1 MESEEALLAFDA
13 LSQGT
18 RLAVFRLLVEYEPDG
33 LSAGDIAARL
43 IVPGNTLSTHLGVL
57 ARAKIVTQERRSR
70 QIIYRAN
77 IERIGRL
84 VSFLVDTYYVG
95 QSSSPGIPDLSIAPT
110 RELGAPVRIFNVLF
124 LCTGNSARSIMAES
138 ILNKEGRGRFHAYS
152 AGSHPT
158 GDVHPFA
165 LKVLQ
170 SFDYPI
176 DGLRSKSWN
185 EFALPGAPVMDFVF
199 TVCDNAS
206 GETCPTWLGHPTTA
220 HWGIAD
226 PVAAEGADIDKQA
239 SFVSAFRYLR
249 NRILPFLALPTAS
262 LDAAALIERL
272 SMIGRLEGATTKAL
286 KGSPKTEAF
295 MAGSALGKDSR
306 NHPFGA

>member
-1 MESEEALLAFDA
+1 MESEDALLAFDA

-18 RLAVFRLLVEYEPDG
+18 RLAVFRLLVEHEPDG

-43 IVPGNTLSTHLGVL
+43 MVPANTLSTHLGVL

-77 IERIGRL
+77 IERIGSL
-84 VSFLVDTYYVG
+84 VSFLADTYSAG
-95 QSSSPGIPDLSIAPT
+95 RPNTDATPDLPIAGT
-110 RELGAPVRIFNVLF
+110 REPGAPARIFNVLF

-138 ILNKEGRGRFHAYS
+138 ILNKEGRGRFRAFS

-158 GDVHPFA
+158 GDVHPLA

-170 SFDYPI
+170 SFDCPT
-176 DGLRSKSWN
+176 DDLRSKSWN
-185 EFALPGAPVMDFVF
+185 EFAHPNAPVMDFVF

-206 GETCPTWLGHPTTA
+206 GEACPAWAGHPTTA

-226 PVAAEGADIDKQA
+226 PAAAEGADADKQA

-262 LDAAALIERL
+262 LDAAVLIERL

-286 KGSPKTEAF
+286 KGPSKMGAF
-295 MAGSALGKDSR
+295 IPSDAQGKGHRS
-306 NHPFGA
+306 HPFGA